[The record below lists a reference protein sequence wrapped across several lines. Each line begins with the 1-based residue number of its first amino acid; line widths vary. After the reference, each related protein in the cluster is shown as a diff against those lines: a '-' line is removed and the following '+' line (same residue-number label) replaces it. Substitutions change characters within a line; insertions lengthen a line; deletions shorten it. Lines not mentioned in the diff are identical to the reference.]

1 MTSQPLAVRKYWI
14 DYAKAIGIALVVFG
28 HVIDGLHKA
37 GIGFSDTV
45 FEIAYSIIYT
55 FHMPLFFFLSGIFFE
70 HSFFKRGTFGLTAN
84 KLDTLIYPYVFWSI
98 LQGGMEAGLS
108 TYTNGNLS
116 WSEVFTLWTPRAQ
129 FWFLYALFLIFMT
142 TTLIYSALKGRFIL
156 GLLALSVLFYL
167 NRNLLPGGFIFSFIA
182 HYWFYFVAGIVY
194 SRYAQNISLHS
205 TWLLALAAGA
215 FIAGQWIFHDQ
226 LDLRFRD
233 RGPELLFLSIISI
246 TAVLSLSGY
255 LSQKPRK
262 RILLIGS
269 ASMAIYLMHVI
280 FGSGTRIFLQKF
292 LNIDST
298 PIHLLAGLLTGIG
311 GPTLVFLLIRKYR
324 IPGIFSA
331 PGIPWVKRQR
341 DQAS

>member
-1 MTSQPLAVRKYWI
+1 MTSQPSAERKYWI

-45 FEIAYSIIYT
+45 FELAYSVIYT

-70 HSFFKRGTFGLTAN
+70 HSFFKRGTFGLTIN
-84 KLDTLIYPYVFWSI
+84 KLDTLIYPYIVWSI

-116 WSEVFTLWTPRAQ
+116 WAEVFTLWIPRAQ

-142 TTLIYSALKGRFIL
+142 TTLVYSVLKGRFVL
-156 GLLALSVLFYL
+156 GLLALSVLFFL
-167 NRNLLPGGFIFSFIA
+167 NRNLLPGGFAFSFIA

-194 SRYAQNISLHS
+194 SRYAQNISLS
-205 TWLLALAAGA
+205 SVWLLLLTSGA

-233 RGPELLFLSIISI
+233 WGLELLFLSIISI
-246 TAVLSLSGY
+246 IAVLSLSGY
-255 LSQKPRK
+255 LAKKPSK
-262 RILLIGS
+262 WILLIGS

-280 FGSGTRIFLQKF
+280 FGSGIRIFLQKF

-298 PIHLLAGLLTGIG
+298 LIHLFAGLLTGIG
-311 GPTLVFLLIRKYR
+311 APTLIWLLIRKYR
-324 IPGIFSA
+324 ITGIFSA
-331 PGIPWVKRQR
+331 PKIDWLKLQR
-341 DQAS
+341 KWAA